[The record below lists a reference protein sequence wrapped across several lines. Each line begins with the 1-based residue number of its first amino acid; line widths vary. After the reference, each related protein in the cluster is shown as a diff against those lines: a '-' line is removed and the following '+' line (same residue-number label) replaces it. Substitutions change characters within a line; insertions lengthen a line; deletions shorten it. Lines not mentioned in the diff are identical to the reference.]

1 MAVEP
6 FALLRQMVP
15 YANVHLVKMAIHF
28 LVAHVRLINA
38 QIKDHVNLLKYAFKD
53 VVSTNV
59 KVFSAAWVQYVI
71 LQQANVSVKRI
82 L

>member
-15 YANVHLVKMAIHF
+15 YANALLVKMEILSLA
-28 LVAHVRLINA
+28 AHARLINA

-59 KVFSAAWVQYVI
+59 KVSYAAWVQYVI
-71 LQQANVSVKRI
+71 LQQVNASAKRI